1 METLKIIHL
10 CPVTGNLL
18 TLVKRC
24 EWRGI
29 RVEVSDEMA
38 AGNLYLIG
46 GGCELHKDFL
56 IEQRDKGAVFLGVG
70 EGYEL
75 LGSLGLLDIRTVEG
89 EKRFVGNVTATA
101 DFLKP
106 KTIVGFEN
114 HSGRTYLQGETKPL
128 AIVSTG
134 CGNNGEDKTEGARYK
149 NVFGTYLNGP
159 VLPKNPH
166 FADYLLELALG
177 HELTPLDDEIELK
190 THQSL
195 VGKAY

>member
-1 METLKIIHL
+1 M
-10 CPVTGNLL
+10 L

-29 RVEVSDEMA
+29 RVEVSDEMVE
-38 AGNLYLIG
+38 GNLYLIG
-46 GGCELHKDFL
+46 GKYELNKEFL

-75 LGSLGLLDIRTVEG
+75 LGALGLLDIRTVEG
-89 EKRFVGNVTATA
+89 EKRFIGNVTACV
-101 DFLKP
+101 DFLEP

-114 HSGRTYLQGETKPL
+114 HSGLTYLQGETKPL
-128 AIVSTG
+128 AMVSIG
-134 CGNNGEDKTEGARYK
+134 CGNNGEDKTEGARK
-149 NVFGTYLNGP
+149 NNVFGTYLRGP

-177 HELTPLDDEIELK
+177 HELASLDDEIEIK
-190 THQSL
+190 THESL